1 METVR
6 LGLLVTVLCFIP
18 FRQAAIPV
26 WGYVPPVVI
35 LSEDTPIGTLLLNLT
50 AEGNDITIL
59 TASDDT
65 AMLVNVS
72 ETVSSDNV
80 TYYAKATLASELDR
94 DFEPYERRIF
104 FSADSPGFDA
114 VTISTLLRI
123 TDVNDNPPSFVNKP
137 YRCEPLEN
145 VDVGEVIFSGVSAP
159 DPDMG
164 PTVDFTLVPDSVTDG
179 IFGVNKTG
187 EFTADIFLVQSLDY
201 EKRNAYTVT
210 IAASDQD
217 GLNDTTTLEVLV
229 QDVQDTPPFFL
240 FDVYRAA
247 VVENSPADTSV
258 IQVQAEDGDRGV
270 PNSVEYAIIE
280 GNTELFF
287 IDATSGVITTKQSLD
302 REAPDV
308 IDVNGVFDL
317 LVQATEL
324 NETWPQYGNITKTVN
339 VYATVEDVND
349 NAPTFNTSTPYTAFV
364 RSDIP
369 DNSLIYF
376 EGDGYMQVYDNDQ
389 TGKSATFVLSI
400 EQGGQLLTIF
410 EPSPREVFSEANV
423 LIRVVD
429 ASALRA
435 LGQTHVTFEVIA
447 REVNTAENFFG
458 KASVVLTIEKVEEP
472 STTAAPLEENTL
484 TTSDI
489 VVFVVGFLVLLN
501 VLTSV
506 TICFLMRA
514 RSRKEG
520 LNRTGSKYYI
530 KNRPTNDFTNHGLH
544 NPSTTEMVEVDP
556 EISVCPRVGNG
567 EFAE

>member
-1 METVR
+1 MEASE
-6 LGLLVTVLCFIP
+6 LGLLVTALCFIP
-18 FRQAAIPV
+18 VGHAAIPV
-26 WGYVPPVVI
+26 WGTVTPI
-35 LSEDTPIGTLLLNLT
+35 IFFSEDTSIGTLLLNLT
-50 AEGNDITIL
+50 AVGADITIL

-72 ETVSSDNV
+72 ETITSDNN
-80 TYYAKATLASELDR
+80 TYNASATLATQLDR
-94 DFEPYERRIF
+94 DFEPESRRIF
-104 FSADSPGFDA
+104 FSANSPGFNG

-123 TDVNDNPPSFVNKP
+123 NDVNDNPPSFVNKP
-137 YRCEPLEN
+137 YRCQPLEN
-145 VDVGEVIFSGVSAP
+145 ADVGEVIFSGVSAP
-159 DPDMG
+159 DPDNG
-164 PTVDFTLVPDSVTDG
+164 PIVEFTLAPDGVTDDL
-179 IFGVNKTG
+179 FGVNQTG
-187 EFTADIFLVQSLDY
+187 EFTADIFLLQSLDY

-210 IAASDQD
+210 IVASDQD
-217 GLNDTTTLEVLV
+217 GLNETTTLEVLV

-247 VVENSPADTSV
+247 VVENNLANTSV

-270 PNSVEYAIIE
+270 SNSVEYAIIK
-280 GNTELFF
+280 GNTELFS
-287 IDATSGVITTKQSLD
+287 IDETSGVITTKQSLD
-302 REAPDV
+302 REAPNV

-364 RSDIP
+364 RNDIP

-376 EGDGYMQVYDNDQ
+376 EGDGYMQVFDNDQ

-400 EQGGQLLTIF
+400 EQGGQPVTIF

-447 REVNTAENFFG
+447 REINTVENYFG
-458 KASVVLTIEKVEEP
+458 KASVVLTIEQVGEP
-472 STTAAPLEENTL
+472 STTPAPLEENIL

-501 VLTSV
+501 ILTSII
-506 TICFLMRA
+506 ICHLMRA

-530 KNRPTNDFTNHGLH
+530 KKRPTNDFTNHGLH

-556 EISVCPRVGNG
+556 EISVCPRLGNG